1 MSKTFNVNSG
11 TKIVLLDNLK
21 KYFHTCEKNGR
32 KTHTKK
38 SQQVHQ
44 NALLSIRIQ
53 PPSDNI
59 VFVHKTIII
68 LVCFLIQINQ
78 TIGAQAYRHNR
89 PSQKPGPT
97 KTFESKCKQLG
108 IKTGES

>member
-1 MSKTFNVNSG
+1 MLAKKMEEKYTQKITKSSSK
-11 TKIVLLDNLK
+11 
-21 KYFHTCEKNGR
+21 R
-32 KTHTKK
+32 
-38 SQQVHQ
+38 
-44 NALLSIRIQ
+44 IRIQ